1 MLHPSMSE
9 LLTKIDN
16 RYLLV
21 NVTAKRARELAEE
34 AEDAELSLA
43 EKPVK
48 LALDDIMYGRIET
61 CEPEELEA
69 IEAAKA
75 AAAAEK
81 AAARAAAEAAA
92 AAALAEAAARELAE
106 ESDAENA
113 ADEVAA
119 DEAEEPAKTEAPA
132 ESSEQ

>member
-34 AEDAELSLA
+34 AEENEITLA

-48 LALDDIMYGRIET
+48 LALDDIMSGRIVVL
-61 CEPEELEA
+61 PQEEE
-69 IEAAKA
+69 
-75 AAAAEK
+75 
-81 AAARAAAEAAA
+81 AEAPQAQP
-92 AAALAEAAARELAE
+92 
-106 ESDAENA
+106 
-113 ADEVAA
+113 
-119 DEAEEPAKTEAPA
+119 EPNL
-132 ESSEQ
+132 Q

>member
-34 AEDAELSLA
+34 AEENEIALT

-48 LALDDIMYGRIET
+48 LALDDIMSGRIAVL
-61 CEPEELEA
+61 PQQEEE
-69 IEAAKA
+69 
-75 AAAAEK
+75 
-81 AAARAAAEAAA
+81 AEAE
-92 AAALAEAAARELAE
+92 AEAPQAQP
-106 ESDAENA
+106 ESGL
-113 ADEVAA
+113 
-119 DEAEEPAKTEAPA
+119 
-132 ESSEQ
+132 Q

>member
-34 AEDAELSLA
+34 AEENEITLT

-48 LALDDIMYGRIET
+48 LALDDIMSGRIVVL
-61 CEPEELEA
+61 PQQEE
-69 IEAAKA
+69 
-75 AAAAEK
+75 
-81 AAARAAAEAAA
+81 AEAPQAQP
-92 AAALAEAAARELAE
+92 
-106 ESDAENA
+106 
-113 ADEVAA
+113 
-119 DEAEEPAKTEAPA
+119 EPNL
-132 ESSEQ
+132 Q

>member
-34 AEDAELSLA
+34 AEENEITLA

-48 LALDDIMYGRIET
+48 LALDDIMSGRIAVL
-61 CEPEELEA
+61 PQEEEG
-69 IEAAKA
+69 
-75 AAAAEK
+75 
-81 AAARAAAEAAA
+81 
-92 AAALAEAAARELAE
+92 
-106 ESDAENA
+106 
-113 ADEVAA
+113 
-119 DEAEEPAKTEAPA
+119 EAPQA
-132 ESSEQ
+132 QPESGLQ

>member
-34 AEDAELSLA
+34 AEEKEITLA

-48 LALDDIMYGRIET
+48 LALDYIMSGRIVVL
-61 CEPEELEA
+61 PQEEE
-69 IEAAKA
+69 
-75 AAAAEK
+75 
-81 AAARAAAEAAA
+81 AEAPQAQP
-92 AAALAEAAARELAE
+92 
-106 ESDAENA
+106 ESGL
-113 ADEVAA
+113 
-119 DEAEEPAKTEAPA
+119 
-132 ESSEQ
+132 Q

>member
-34 AEDAELSLA
+34 AEENEIALT

-48 LALDDIMYGRIET
+48 LALDDIMSGRIVVL
-61 CEPEELEA
+61 PQQ
-69 IEAAKA
+69 
-75 AAAAEK
+75 
-81 AAARAAAEAAA
+81 
-92 AAALAEAAARELAE
+92 
-106 ESDAENA
+106 
-113 ADEVAA
+113 
-119 DEAEEPAKTEAPA
+119 EEPQAQP
-132 ESSEQ
+132 ESSLQ

>member
-34 AEDAELSLA
+34 AEENEITLT

-48 LALDDIMYGRIET
+48 LALDDIMSGRIVVLPQQEET
-61 CEPEELEA
+61 PQAQPEPNL
-69 IEAAKA
+69 
-75 AAAAEK
+75 
-81 AAARAAAEAAA
+81 
-92 AAALAEAAARELAE
+92 
-106 ESDAENA
+106 
-113 ADEVAA
+113 
-119 DEAEEPAKTEAPA
+119 
-132 ESSEQ
+132 Q

>member
-34 AEDAELSLA
+34 AEENEITLA

-48 LALDDIMYGRIET
+48 LALDDIMSGRIAVL
-61 CEPEELEA
+61 PQEE
-69 IEAAKA
+69 
-75 AAAAEK
+75 
-81 AAARAAAEAAA
+81 AEAPQAQP
-92 AAALAEAAARELAE
+92 
-106 ESDAENA
+106 ESGL
-113 ADEVAA
+113 
-119 DEAEEPAKTEAPA
+119 
-132 ESSEQ
+132 Q

>member
-34 AEDAELSLA
+34 AEENEITLA

-48 LALDDIMYGRIET
+48 LALDDIMSGRIVVL
-61 CEPEELEA
+61 PQEEE
-69 IEAAKA
+69 
-75 AAAAEK
+75 
-81 AAARAAAEAAA
+81 AEA
-92 AAALAEAAARELAE
+92 
-106 ESDAENA
+106 
-113 ADEVAA
+113 
-119 DEAEEPAKTEAPA
+119 EAPQA
-132 ESSEQ
+132 QPESGLQ

>member
-34 AEDAELSLA
+34 AEENEITLT

-48 LALDDIMYGRIET
+48 LALDDIMSGRIVVLPQQE
-61 CEPEELEA
+61 
-69 IEAAKA
+69 
-75 AAAAEK
+75 
-81 AAARAAAEAAA
+81 
-92 AAALAEAAARELAE
+92 
-106 ESDAENA
+106 
-113 ADEVAA
+113 
-119 DEAEEPAKTEAPA
+119 EAPHA
-132 ESSEQ
+132 QPEPNLQ

>member
-34 AEDAELSLA
+34 AEENEITLA

-48 LALDDIMYGRIET
+48 LALDDIMSGRIVVL
-61 CEPEELEA
+61 PQGEE
-69 IEAAKA
+69 
-75 AAAAEK
+75 
-81 AAARAAAEAAA
+81 AEAPQAQP
-92 AAALAEAAARELAE
+92 
-106 ESDAENA
+106 ESGL
-113 ADEVAA
+113 
-119 DEAEEPAKTEAPA
+119 
-132 ESSEQ
+132 Q

>member
-34 AEDAELSLA
+34 AEAAELSLT

-48 LALDDIMYGRIET
+48 LALDDIMSGRIVPRDGEA
-61 CEPEELEA
+61 PQEESAPVVAE
-69 IEAAKA
+69 EAAS
-75 AAAAEK
+75 E
-81 AAARAAAEAAA
+81 EAAQDMA
-92 AAALAEAAARELAE
+92 GAE
-106 ESDAENA
+106 E
-113 ADEVAA
+113 EV
-119 DEAEEPAKTEAPA
+119 EAEEEAEA
-132 ESSEQ
+132 EAQADEQPESCEQ

>member
-34 AEDAELSLA
+34 AEENEITLA

-48 LALDDIMYGRIET
+48 LALDDIMSGRIVVL
-61 CEPEELEA
+61 PQQEE
-69 IEAAKA
+69 AKA
-75 AAAAEK
+75 PQAQP
-81 AAARAAAEAAA
+81 
-92 AAALAEAAARELAE
+92 
-106 ESDAENA
+106 ESGL
-113 ADEVAA
+113 
-119 DEAEEPAKTEAPA
+119 
-132 ESSEQ
+132 Q

>member
-34 AEDAELSLA
+34 AEENEITLA

-48 LALDDIMYGRIET
+48 LALDDIMSGRIVVL
-61 CEPEELEA
+61 PQQEE
-69 IEAAKA
+69 
-75 AAAAEK
+75 
-81 AAARAAAEAAA
+81 AEAPQTQ
-92 AAALAEAAARELAE
+92 L
-106 ESDAENA
+106 ESGL
-113 ADEVAA
+113 
-119 DEAEEPAKTEAPA
+119 
-132 ESSEQ
+132 Q

>member
-34 AEDAELSLA
+34 AEENEITLA

-48 LALDDIMYGRIET
+48 LALDDIMSGRIAVLPQEG
-61 CEPEELEA
+61 EEE
-69 IEAAKA
+69 
-75 AAAAEK
+75 
-81 AAARAAAEAAA
+81 AEAPQAQP
-92 AAALAEAAARELAE
+92 
-106 ESDAENA
+106 ESGL
-113 ADEVAA
+113 
-119 DEAEEPAKTEAPA
+119 
-132 ESSEQ
+132 Q

>member
-34 AEDAELSLA
+34 AEENEITLA

-48 LALDDIMYGRIET
+48 LALDDIMSGRIAVL
-61 CEPEELEA
+61 PQGEE
-69 IEAAKA
+69 
-75 AAAAEK
+75 
-81 AAARAAAEAAA
+81 AEAPQAQP
-92 AAALAEAAARELAE
+92 
-106 ESDAENA
+106 ESGL
-113 ADEVAA
+113 
-119 DEAEEPAKTEAPA
+119 
-132 ESSEQ
+132 Q

>member
-34 AEDAELSLA
+34 AEENEIALT

-48 LALDDIMYGRIET
+48 LALDDIMSGRIVVL
-61 CEPEELEA
+61 PQQ
-69 IEAAKA
+69 
-75 AAAAEK
+75 
-81 AAARAAAEAAA
+81 
-92 AAALAEAAARELAE
+92 
-106 ESDAENA
+106 
-113 ADEVAA
+113 
-119 DEAEEPAKTEAPA
+119 EEPQAQP
-132 ESSEQ
+132 ESGLQ

>member
-34 AEDAELSLA
+34 AEENEITLA

-48 LALDDIMYGRIET
+48 LALDDIMSGRIVVL
-61 CEPEELEA
+61 PQEEE
-69 IEAAKA
+69 
-75 AAAAEK
+75 
-81 AAARAAAEAAA
+81 AEAPQPQP
-92 AAALAEAAARELAE
+92 
-106 ESDAENA
+106 ESGL
-113 ADEVAA
+113 
-119 DEAEEPAKTEAPA
+119 
-132 ESSEQ
+132 Q

>member
-34 AEDAELSLA
+34 AEENEITLA

-48 LALDDIMYGRIET
+48 LALDDIMSGRIVVVPQQE
-61 CEPEELEA
+61 EAPQAQPEDLVRVR
-69 IEAAKA
+69 AAHLHDA
-75 AAAAEK
+75 QGPAPVAGDQ
-81 AAARAAAEAAA
+81 AARALHRIRHKPSASITSSASGASSCVIFAIA
-92 AAALAEAAARELAE
+92 T
-106 ESDAENA
+106 
-113 ADEVAA
+113 
-119 DEAEEPAKTEAPA
+119 PACTIT
-132 ESSEQ
+132 

>member
-34 AEDAELSLA
+34 AEENEITLA

-48 LALDDIMYGRIET
+48 LALDDIMSGRIVVL
-61 CEPEELEA
+61 PQEEE
-69 IEAAKA
+69 
-75 AAAAEK
+75 
-81 AAARAAAEAAA
+81 AEAPQAKP
-92 AAALAEAAARELAE
+92 
-106 ESDAENA
+106 ESGL
-113 ADEVAA
+113 
-119 DEAEEPAKTEAPA
+119 
-132 ESSEQ
+132 Q

>member
-34 AEDAELSLA
+34 AEENEITLA

-48 LALDDIMYGRIET
+48 LALDDIMSGRIVVL
-61 CEPEELEA
+61 PQQEE
-69 IEAAKA
+69 
-75 AAAAEK
+75 
-81 AAARAAAEAAA
+81 AEAPQTQP
-92 AAALAEAAARELAE
+92 
-106 ESDAENA
+106 ESGL
-113 ADEVAA
+113 
-119 DEAEEPAKTEAPA
+119 
-132 ESSEQ
+132 Q

>member
-75 AAAAEK
+75 AAAA
-81 AAARAAAEAAA
+81 
-92 AAALAEAAARELAE
+92 LAEAAARELAE
-106 ESDAENA
+106 ESDGEADAEEA
-113 ADEVAA
+113 VA
-119 DEAEEPAKTEAPA
+119 DEAEEPADAEAPA
-132 ESSEQ
+132 ESGEQ

>member
-34 AEDAELSLA
+34 AEENEIALA

-48 LALDDIMYGRIET
+48 LALDDIMSGRIAVL
-61 CEPEELEA
+61 PQEEE
-69 IEAAKA
+69 
-75 AAAAEK
+75 
-81 AAARAAAEAAA
+81 AEAPQAQP
-92 AAALAEAAARELAE
+92 
-106 ESDAENA
+106 ESGL
-113 ADEVAA
+113 
-119 DEAEEPAKTEAPA
+119 
-132 ESSEQ
+132 Q